1 MGLAVNFLGR
11 DMLTSSSLESRN
23 GWEVG
28 DNVTDIKDDSAIV
41 GFGVWDVK
49 DDSAIAGSGVL
60 DVEDDSAIVGF
71 GVWDD

>member
-1 MGLAVNFLGR
+1 MGFAYIVLGR
-11 DMLTSSSLESRN
+11 KKLTSSSLGSRN

-28 DNVTDIKDDSAIV
+28 DNVLDVKDDSAIV

-49 DDSAIAGSGVL
+49 DDSAIVGFGVW
-60 DVEDDSAIVGF
+60 DVKDDSAIVGF